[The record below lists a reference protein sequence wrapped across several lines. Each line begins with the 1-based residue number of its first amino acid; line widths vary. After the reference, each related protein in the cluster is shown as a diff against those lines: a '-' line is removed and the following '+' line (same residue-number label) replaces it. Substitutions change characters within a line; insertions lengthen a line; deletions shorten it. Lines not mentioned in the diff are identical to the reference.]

1 MAYKAGAHYVA
12 DDFSNSLTLLVYGAL
27 PANTVADTER
37 VYSDKLVALQRARSQ
52 RQPHIHVVDADGFA
66 DLLEDK
72 PARCQRLR
80 ASKGTI
86 VIPPLSGGGIFGGP
100 LVHRRPTVR
109 RAKALTIDLG
119 ALDAGTAA
127 HENVVRLL
135 GEYLEDKGID
145 PQRPARRGPA
155 FDIGWQRGNIYFVG
169 EVKSLGGAS
178 EDQQI
183 RLGLGQVLD
192 YAHQLSDR
200 HKVQPVLILERQP
213 LGARWETLARS
224 LKVLLTYGPD
234 FPGV

>member
-1 MAYKAGAHYVA
+1 M
-12 DDFSNSLTLLVYGAL
+12 
-27 PANTVADTER
+27 
-37 VYSDKLVALQRARSQ
+37 
-52 RQPHIHVVDADGFA
+52 
-66 DLLEDK
+66 
-72 PARCQRLR
+72 
-80 ASKGTI
+80 
-86 VIPPLSGGGIFGGP
+86 
-100 LVHRRPTVR
+100 HRRPTVR

-135 GEYLEDKGID
+135 GEYLEHKGID
-145 PQRPARRGPA
+145 PQRSPRRGPA
-155 FDIGWQRGNIYFVG
+155 FDIGWKRGHTYFVG

-192 YAHQLSDR
+192 YAHQLADR

-213 LGARWETLARS
+213 LSARWEALARS